1 MQSQEQNGITVLVT
15 GGTGFIGA
23 YIIQELI
30 TKGYSVKALHRRN
43 NFPFYISKET
53 LSKVEWIQGDILDVV
68 TLENAMENVDAII
81 HSAAIVSFDKKLRE
95 QMYRINVEG
104 TANVV
109 NLALEKNIKRLIHIS
124 SVAAIGRTA
133 KGQTVDEEKKWVTSS
148 LNTHYAISKQ
158 KSEMEVWRAMA
169 EGLSAVIVNPSTVL
183 GFGNWNSS
191 STAIFKNIYHGFSW
205 YSEGENGFVD
215 VKDVAEVAV
224 ALIDAEITG
233 QRFILNG
240 DNWPFRKLFNSIADQ
255 FKKPQPHRLATPFL
269 GEIAWRLEHLKSY
282 FSGHRPLLTKESA
295 KVAHSRSNFD
305 NSKILK
311 ALPGFNF
318 TPLQQTIEI
327 ACGQYEQAIK
337 NGDLS

>member
-30 TKGYSVKALHRRN
+30 TKGYSVKALHRSN

-81 HSAAIVSFDKKLRE
+81 HSAAIVSYDKKLRE

-295 KVAHSRSNFD
+295 KVAQSRTNFD

>member
-1 MQSQEQNGITVLVT
+1 MQSQKQNGITVLVT

-30 TKGYSVKALHRRN
+30 TKGYSVKALHRKN

-224 ALIDAEITG
+224 ALIDAEIAG

-295 KVAHSRSNFD
+295 KVAHSRTNFD

>member
-30 TKGYSVKALHRRN
+30 TKGYSVKALHRSN

-224 ALIDAEITG
+224 ALIDAEIAG

-269 GEIAWRLEHLKSY
+269 GEIAWRLEHFKSY
-282 FSGHRPLLTKESA
+282 FSGQRPLLTKESA
-295 KVAHSRSNFD
+295 KVAQSRTNFD

>member
-215 VKDVAEVAV
+215 VKDVAEVTV
-224 ALIDAEITG
+224 ALIDSEITG

-295 KVAHSRSNFD
+295 KVAHSRTNFD

>member
-30 TKGYSVKALHRRN
+30 TKGYSVKALHRSN

-53 LSKVEWIQGDILDVV
+53 LSKVKWIQGDILDVV

-224 ALIDAEITG
+224 ALIDAEIAG

-295 KVAHSRSNFD
+295 KVAHSRTNFD

>member
-68 TLENAMENVDAII
+68 TLENAMDNVDAII

-224 ALIDAEITG
+224 ALIDAEIAG

-295 KVAHSRSNFD
+295 KVAHSRTNFD

>member
-1 MQSQEQNGITVLVT
+1 MHSLQQDGKSVLVT

-30 TKGYSVKALHRRN
+30 TKGFAVKALHRSN
-43 NFPFYISKET
+43 NFPFFIPKET
-53 LSKVEWIQGDILDVV
+53 LSKVEWIKGDILDVV
-68 TLENAMENVDAII
+68 ILENAMDNVDAII

-95 QMYRINVEG
+95 QMYRVNVEG

-183 GFGNWNSS
+183 GFGNWNTS

-215 VKDVAEVAV
+215 VQDVAKATV
-224 ALIDAEITG
+224 ALIDANITE

-255 FKKPQPHRLATPFL
+255 FKRPQPHRLATPIL
-269 GEIAWRLEHLKSY
+269 GEIAWRLEDIKSF
-282 FSGHRPLLTKESA
+282 FSGVRPLLTKESA
-295 KVAHSRSNFD
+295 KVAQSRTNFD

-311 ALPGFNF
+311 SLPGFSF
-318 TPLQQTIEI
+318 TPLQLTIEK

>member
-1 MQSQEQNGITVLVT
+1 
-15 GGTGFIGA
+15 
-23 YIIQELI
+23 
-30 TKGYSVKALHRRN
+30 
-43 NFPFYISKET
+43 
-53 LSKVEWIQGDILDVV
+53 
-68 TLENAMENVDAII
+68 
-81 HSAAIVSFDKKLRE
+81 
-95 QMYRINVEG
+95 MYRINVEG

-224 ALIDAEITG
+224 ALIDAEIAG

-269 GEIAWRLEHLKSY
+269 GEIAWRMEHLKSY

-295 KVAHSRSNFD
+295 KVAHSRTNFD

>member
-68 TLENAMENVDAII
+68 TLENAMDNVDAII

-282 FSGHRPLLTKESA
+282 FSGQRPLLTKESA
-295 KVAHSRSNFD
+295 KVAHSRTNFD

>member
-295 KVAHSRSNFD
+295 KVAHSRTNFD

>member
-30 TKGYSVKALHRRN
+30 TKGYSVKALHRSN

-295 KVAHSRSNFD
+295 KVAHSRTNFD

>member
-53 LSKVEWIQGDILDVV
+53 LSKVEWIQGDILDVE

-240 DNWPFRKLFNSIADQ
+240 DNWPFRKLFNSIAVQ
-255 FKKPQPHRLATPFL
+255 FKKPQPHRIATPFL

-295 KVAHSRSNFD
+295 KVAQSRTNFD

-337 NGDLS
+337 NGDLR

>member
-183 GFGNWNSS
+183 GFGNWNNS

-224 ALIDAEITG
+224 ALIDAEIAG

-240 DNWPFRKLFNSIADQ
+240 DNWPFRKLFNSIAGQ

-295 KVAHSRSNFD
+295 KVAHSRTNFD

>member
-30 TKGYSVKALHRRN
+30 TKGYSVKALHRSN

-269 GEIAWRLEHLKSY
+269 GEIAWRMEHLKSY

-295 KVAHSRSNFD
+295 KVAHSRTNFD

>member
-30 TKGYSVKALHRRN
+30 TKGYSVKALHRSN

-224 ALIDAEITG
+224 ALIDAEIAG

-295 KVAHSRSNFD
+295 KVAHSRTNFD

>member
-30 TKGYSVKALHRRN
+30 TKGYSVKALHRSN

-68 TLENAMENVDAII
+68 MLENAMDNVDAII

-224 ALIDAEITG
+224 ALIDAEIAG

-295 KVAHSRSNFD
+295 KVAHSRTNFD

>member
-30 TKGYSVKALHRRN
+30 TKGYSVKALHRSN
-43 NFPFYISKET
+43 NFPFYISKKT

-68 TLENAMENVDAII
+68 TLENAMDNVDAII

-295 KVAHSRSNFD
+295 KVAHCRTNFD

>member
-30 TKGYSVKALHRRN
+30 TKGYSVKALHRSN

-68 TLENAMENVDAII
+68 TLENAMDNVDAII

-95 QMYRINVEG
+95 QMYQINVEG

-224 ALIDAEITG
+224 ALIDTEISG

-295 KVAHSRSNFD
+295 KVAHSRTNFD

>member
-224 ALIDAEITG
+224 ALIDTEITG

-269 GEIAWRLEHLKSY
+269 GEIAWRMEHLKSY

-295 KVAHSRSNFD
+295 KVAHSRTNFD

>member
-269 GEIAWRLEHLKSY
+269 GEIAWRMEHLKSY

-295 KVAHSRSNFD
+295 KVAHSRTNFD

>member
-43 NFPFYISKET
+43 NLPFFISKET

-68 TLENAMENVDAII
+68 TLENAMDNVDAII

-95 QMYRINVEG
+95 HMYRINVEG

-109 NLALEKNIKRLIHIS
+109 NLALEKNIKRIIHIS

-169 EGLSAVIVNPSTVL
+169 EGLSTVIVNPSTVL

-215 VKDVAEVAV
+215 VKDVAEVTV

-295 KVAHSRSNFD
+295 KVAHSRTNFD

>member
-43 NFPFYISKET
+43 NLPFFISKET

-68 TLENAMENVDAII
+68 TLENAMDNVDAII

-224 ALIDAEITG
+224 ALIDAEIAG

-295 KVAHSRSNFD
+295 KVAHSRTNFD

>member
-269 GEIAWRLEHLKSY
+269 GEIAWRLEHFKSY

-295 KVAHSRSNFD
+295 KVAHSRTNFD

>member
-1 MQSQEQNGITVLVT
+1 MQSQKQNGITVLVT

-68 TLENAMENVDAII
+68 TLENDMENVDAII

-215 VKDVAEVAV
+215 VKDVAEVSV
-224 ALIDAEITG
+224 ALIDSEITG

-295 KVAHSRSNFD
+295 KVAHSRTNFD

-311 ALPGFNF
+311 TLPGFSF

>member
-30 TKGYSVKALHRRN
+30 TKGYSVKALHRSN

-68 TLENAMENVDAII
+68 TLENAMEYVDAII

-269 GEIAWRLEHLKSY
+269 GEIAWRMEHLKSY

-295 KVAHSRSNFD
+295 KVAHSRTNFD

-327 ACGQYEQAIK
+327 AC
-337 NGDLS
+337 

>member
-68 TLENAMENVDAII
+68 TLENAMDNVDAII

-109 NLALEKNIKRLIHIS
+109 NLALEKNIKRIIHIS

-133 KGQTVDEEKKWVTSS
+133 KGQMVDEEKKWVTSS

-224 ALIDAEITG
+224 ALIDSEITG

-295 KVAHSRSNFD
+295 KVAQSRTNFD

>member
-224 ALIDAEITG
+224 ALIDAEIAG

-295 KVAHSRSNFD
+295 KVAHSRTNFD

>member
-30 TKGYSVKALHRRN
+30 TKGYSVKALHRKN

-68 TLENAMENVDAII
+68 TLENAMDNVDAII

-224 ALIDAEITG
+224 ALIDAEIAG

-295 KVAHSRSNFD
+295 KVAHSRTNFD

-337 NGDLS
+337 NGDLR

>member
-1 MQSQEQNGITVLVT
+1 MQSLEQNGKTVLVT

-23 YIIQELI
+23 YIIQELVNN
-30 TKGYSVKALHRRN
+30 GYNVKALHRSD
-43 NFPFYISKET
+43 NFPFYIPKEI
-53 LSKVEWIQGDILDVV
+53 LSKVEWIKGDILDVV
-68 TLENAMENVDAII
+68 NLEKAMHNVDTII
-81 HSAAIVSFDKKLRE
+81 HSAAIVSFDKNLRE
-95 QMYRINVEG
+95 QMYRINIEG

-109 NLALEKNIKRLIHIS
+109 NLALEKNIQRFIHIS

-158 KSEMEVWRAMA
+158 KSEMEVWRGMA
-169 EGLSAVIVNPSTVL
+169 EGLSAVILNPSTVL
-183 GFGNWNSS
+183 GFGNWNTS
-191 STAIFKNIYHGFSW
+191 STAIFKNIYQGFSW
-205 YSEGENGFVD
+205 YSVGENGFVD
-215 VKDVAEVAV
+215 VHDVAAATV
-224 ALIDAEITG
+224 ALINTDINE

-269 GEIAWRLEHLKSY
+269 GEIAWRLEHIKSF
-282 FSGHRPLLTKESA
+282 FSGRSPLLTKESA
-295 KVAHSRSNFD
+295 KVAHSRTIFD

-311 ALPGFNF
+311 TLPGFRF
-318 TPLQQTIEI
+318 TPLQQTIEK

>member
-30 TKGYSVKALHRRN
+30 TKGYSVKALHRSN

-295 KVAHSRSNFD
+295 KVAHSRTNFD

-311 ALPGFNF
+311 TLPGFSF

>member
-30 TKGYSVKALHRRN
+30 TKGYSVKALHRSN

-68 TLENAMENVDAII
+68 TLENAMDNVDAII

-109 NLALEKNIKRLIHIS
+109 NLALEKNIKLLIHIS

-295 KVAHSRSNFD
+295 KVAHSRTNFD

>member
-191 STAIFKNIYHGFSW
+191 STAIFKNIYNGFSW

-224 ALIDAEITG
+224 ALIDTEITG

-282 FSGHRPLLTKESA
+282 FSGHRP
-295 KVAHSRSNFD
+295 
-305 NSKILK
+305 
-311 ALPGFNF
+311 
-318 TPLQQTIEI
+318 
-327 ACGQYEQAIK
+327 
-337 NGDLS
+337 

>member
-68 TLENAMENVDAII
+68 TLENAMDNVDAII

-215 VKDVAEVAV
+215 VKDVAEVSV
-224 ALIDAEITG
+224 ALIDSEITG

-295 KVAHSRSNFD
+295 KVAHSRTNFD

>member
-68 TLENAMENVDAII
+68 TLENAMDNVDAII

-269 GEIAWRLEHLKSY
+269 GEIAWRMEHLKSY

-295 KVAHSRSNFD
+295 KVAHSRTNFD

-311 ALPGFNF
+311 TLPGFSF

>member
-30 TKGYSVKALHRRN
+30 TKGYSVKALHRSN

-269 GEIAWRLEHLKSY
+269 GEIAWRMEHLKSY

-295 KVAHSRSNFD
+295 KVAHSRTNFD

-311 ALPGFNF
+311 ALPGFSF